1 MEDRSTFIAL
11 VVSSILFVFIFV
23 LIYTIYCFVY
33 YDKRQEEIFLSY
45 YNEKKYDKVFNNLDD
60 NSDFTIDDFNDVI
73 SLMYNKND
81 LEKIY
86 NDYYKGNIFV
96 TLDDF
101 FNEFYYGDNVLSLEN
116 MKFIKTGETNY
127 FRRAKFKYDRIYVSS
142 KNGIKSTL
150 GIFKNITLKIEK
162 NSQLFLDNH
171 ELSCYEEACNIS
183 KILGGLHSIRYISNN
198 YEYYGII
205 NINDDNSFIDIFNLY
220 NLVRM

>member
-33 YDKRQEEIFLSY
+33 YDKRQEEILLSY

-101 FNEFYYGDNVLSLEN
+101 FNEFYYGENVLSLEN
-116 MKFIKTGETNY
+116 MNFIKTGETNY
-127 FRRAKFKYDRIYVSS
+127 FKRAKFKYDRIYVSS

-150 GIFKNITLKIEK
+150 GIFKNIALKIEK

-171 ELSCYEEACNIS
+171 ELSCYEEACNVS

-205 NINDDNSFIDIFNLY
+205 NINDDNCFIDIFNLY

>member
-23 LIYTIYCFVY
+23 LVYTIYCFVY
-33 YDKRQEEIFLSY
+33 YDKRQEEILLSY

-101 FNEFYYGDNVLSLEN
+101 FNEFYYGENVLSLEN
-116 MKFIKTGETNY
+116 MKFIKIGETNY
-127 FRRAKFKYDRIYVSS
+127 FKRAKFKYDRIYVSS

-220 NLVRM
+220 NLVRL